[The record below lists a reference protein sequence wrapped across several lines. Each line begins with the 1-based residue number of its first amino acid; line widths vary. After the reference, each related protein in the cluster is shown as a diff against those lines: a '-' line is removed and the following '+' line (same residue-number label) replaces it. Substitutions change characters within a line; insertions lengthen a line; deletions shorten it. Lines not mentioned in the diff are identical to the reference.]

1 MEKVERTDAEWRE
14 QLSPAEYA
22 VLRQAG
28 TERAFT
34 GEYTDTETVGVYHCR
49 ACGAE
54 LFRSE
59 TKFHSGCGWPSFYQP
74 VSPRSVATRLDTSL
88 FFIPRTEVHCANCGG
103 HLGHVFNDGPRPTG
117 KRYCMNGLALRFQP
131 GPTRV

>member
-28 TERAFT
+28 TEQAFT
-34 GEYTDTETVGVYHCR
+34 GEYTDTETTGVYRCK

-54 LFRSE
+54 LFRSGA
-59 TKFHSGCGWPSFYQP
+59 K
-74 VSPRSVATRLDTSL
+74 
-88 FFIPRTEVHCANCGG
+88 VH
-103 HLGHVFNDGPRPTG
+103 
-117 KRYCMNGLALRFQP
+117 
-131 GPTRV
+131 

>member
-1 MEKVERTDAEWRE
+1 MSEQRSYPVAKSDQEWRE

-34 GEYTDTETVGVYHCR
+34 GEYTDTETQGVYSCR

-54 LFRSE
+54 LF
-59 TKFHSGCGWPSFYQP
+59 
-74 VSPRSVATRLDTSL
+74 LSL
-88 FFIPRTEVHCANCGG
+88 IHI
-103 HLGHVFNDGPRPTG
+103 
-117 KRYCMNGLALRFQP
+117 
-131 GPTRV
+131 